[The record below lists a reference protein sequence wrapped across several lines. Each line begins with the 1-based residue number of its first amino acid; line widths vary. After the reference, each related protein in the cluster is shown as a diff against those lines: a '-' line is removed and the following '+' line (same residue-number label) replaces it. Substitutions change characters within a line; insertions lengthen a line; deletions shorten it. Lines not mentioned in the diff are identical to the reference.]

1 MTTSRPVPAT
11 RLALALGALLALTAA
26 SPSAAQD
33 PRPLQPPAPDRFSA
47 AETEIEPRVTE
58 RERDTMLD
66 VLEAI
71 NEERTDE
78 ALKLLAKNRGEVS
91 SAVFDFTVANIH
103 FQAEQYDQAIEAY
116 EAAVAKH
123 PKFRR
128 AWKNLGLI
136 HVRRNDF
143 VQAKLALSRV
153 IELGGGDAITYGLL
167 GMACSST
174 EDELAAES
182 AFRMANLLDPGT
194 FDWKMGMARSFFK
207 QRRYADAAALCE
219 SMIAAQPDRAD
230 LWLLQANAYIGLNR
244 PLEAA
249 GNYELVDRLGG
260 STVASL
266 NMLGDIYINETLYD
280 MAVAAYVRAMELDP
294 AGSPDRAIRAA
305 KVLTAR
311 SALAETRTILG
322 RIEALHGSRLDAGER
337 KDLLKLR
344 ARLAVA
350 EGAGE
355 EEVAVLEEIVE
366 LDPLD
371 GEALILLGQHAARSE
386 DPEQAAFYYERAAAI
401 EAFEADASVR
411 HAQLLVGQGRYVEAL
426 PLLRRAQTLKP
437 RDNIQEYLESVERVA
452 QSRS

>member
-47 AETEIEPRVTE
+47 DDLALWRDPDFKRRFVESYIAETEIEPRVTE
-58 RERDTMLD
+58 PERDTLLD

-266 NMLGDIYINETLYD
+266 NMLGDIYINESLYD
-280 MAVAAYVRAMELDP
+280 LAVDAYLRAM
-294 AGSPDRAIRAA
+294 DRAEPHERGATRGG
-305 KVLTAR
+305 VSREAR
-311 SALAETRTILG
+311 W
-322 RIEALHGSRLDAGER
+322 
-337 KDLLKLR
+337 
-344 ARLAVA
+344 
-350 EGAGE
+350 
-355 EEVAVLEEIVE
+355 
-366 LDPLD
+366 
-371 GEALILLGQHAARSE
+371 
-386 DPEQAAFYYERAAAI
+386 
-401 EAFEADASVR
+401 
-411 HAQLLVGQGRYVEAL
+411 
-426 PLLRRAQTLKP
+426 
-437 RDNIQEYLESVERVA
+437 
-452 QSRS
+452 SRSCGWACCSCCRCSGSS